1 LRTLAHISD
10 LHFGREEPATVK
22 ALLRSLADAKPD
34 VIVVSGDFTQRAK
47 KRQFRAAASFLADL
61 PQVPRLVVPGNHDVS
76 TTNLIERLA
85 HPLRRYRR
93 FITQDL
99 SPFLTDPDPT
109 PEFAIAG
116 ISTVRTLNTKEGRIN
131 RVQVDQACKGFAQ
144 VADSVMRIVVTH
156 HPMDL
161 PADDLKHP
169 LTTRAPMAMRAFARA
184 GVDLFLS
191 GHLHAGHTVAT
202 SHRYKLPGWSA
213 IVAQAGTA
221 ASTRTRGQP
230 NGWNLIRLHPAN
242 TPPMI
247 EVQQM
252 LCAQKRFAPGPTEHY
267 WKTAQGWTLQ
277 T

>member
-10 LHFGREEPATVK
+10 LHFGREDPALVK
-22 ALLRSLADAKPD
+22 ALLRSLAEAKPD
-34 VIVVSGDFTQRAK
+34 VIVVSGDLTQRAK
-47 KRQFRAAASFLADL
+47 KRQFRAAAEFLADL
-61 PQVPRLVVPGNHDVS
+61 PEVPRLVVPGNHDVS

-93 FITQDL
+93 YITQDL
-99 SPFLTDPDPT
+99 SPFLEDAAPT

-116 ISTVRTLNTKEGRIN
+116 INTVRLLNTKDGRIN
-131 RVQVDQACKGFAQ
+131 RTQVDRACNGFAPLAASL
-144 VADSVMRIVVTH
+144 VRIVVTH

-242 TPPMI
+242 TPPFI

-252 LCAQKRFAPGPTEHY
+252 HAQGRRFVPGPMEQY
-267 WKTAQGWTLQ
+267 RKTARGWTLQ
-277 T
+277 Q